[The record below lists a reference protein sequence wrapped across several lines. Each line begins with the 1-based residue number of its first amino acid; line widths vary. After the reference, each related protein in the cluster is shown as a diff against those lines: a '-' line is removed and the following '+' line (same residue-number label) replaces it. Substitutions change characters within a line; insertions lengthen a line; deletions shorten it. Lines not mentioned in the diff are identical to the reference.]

1 MNFHRNMGGYGVTA
15 IIRDKRYNYHLHS
28 VCTPFFLNKQN
39 AQNRR
44 KLHTKKKHS
53 ALACLRPAP
62 SHLVARNGLFSKHSA
77 SLEHRE
83 ENIKKTRGLKRRRL
97 IVQQTIATILDVHMA
112 IWPMAVTLCVL
123 NSTQRTMRHK
133 TWSGR

>member
-83 ENIKKTRGLKRRRL
+83 ENIKKNTRAKTTPPHRSANNCDHSRCSHGNL
-97 IVQQTIATILDVHMA
+97 ADGCDA
-112 IWPMAVTLCVL
+112 LCAQL
-123 NSTQRTMRHK
+123 HTENNAP
-133 TWSGR
+133 